1 MNSVFNH
8 CFIFDAV
15 TAATGTFKVKS
26 GTYTGTGAALAI
38 TGLGFIPKLLLIK
51 ADGAAASDD
60 PVIAWSGMCNLAG
73 SGPAAA
79 VISPN
84 AAPVTGIVT
93 SYDADGF
100 TLANNAL
107 VNTNTVTYYYVAI
120 GGETSTDIATGYYL
134 GNGVDGA
141 TPISGLTFQP
151 SVVFIRRRNLTTS
164 YVSLKISSMVGDTSY
179 MLGNAAAMNSNNIQA
194 INATS
199 VEVGTAQSVNVAGTG
214 YDWAVFTAPSGYGAF
229 GSYVGN
235 GIDASDMVS
244 GLTFQPDWV
253 FVKGDTTQEAVM
265 RGTSNVGD
273 NSSIL
278 VNSFANATNRIQA
291 INTDGFEV
299 GTAAAV
305 NSAGV
310 TYHYIA
316 LKTQ

>member
-8 CFIFDAV
+8 CFFS
-15 TAATGTFKVKS
+15 TSAAAGTFKVKS

-38 TGLGFIPKLLLIK
+38 TGLGFQPKLLIIK
-51 ADGAAASDD
+51 ADGNAASDD
-60 PVIAWSGMCNLAG
+60 PVIAWSGMSNLAG

-79 VISPN
+79 VISTN
-84 AAPVTGIVT
+84 AVPATGIVT

-120 GGETSTDIATGYYL
+120 GGETSTDIATGFYL

-164 YVSLKISSMVGDTSY
+164 YVSLKISSMAGDSSY
-179 MLGNAAAMNSNNIQA
+179 MLGNAAAMNTNNIQA

-199 VEVGTAQSVNVAGTG
+199 VEIGTAQSVNVAGAG
-214 YDWAVFTAPSGYGAF
+214 YDWVCFTAPSGYGAF
-229 GSYVGN
+229 GSYTGN
-235 GIDASDMVS
+235 GIDNSDLVS

-253 FVKGDTTQEAVM
+253 LVKGNTTQEAVM
-265 RGTSNVGD
+265 YGTANVGD
-273 NSSIL
+273 DSSRL
-278 VNSFANATNRIQA
+278 VNSSQNFANRIQA
-291 INTDGFEV
+291 INADGFEV
-299 GTAAAV
+299 GSAPDV
-305 NSAGV
+305 NTVGIV
-310 TYHYIA
+310 YHYIA
-316 LKTQ
+316 LKST